1 MNTSN
6 IGGASA
12 ASSAVK
18 AKQAVSNK
26 PEGGKKTV
34 DDVLAT
40 LRELMPGWTI
50 STSTADWGEGF
61 RNIQIDREILQ
72 RMADDPSEMEK
83 YKSLILDLENS
94 ASALE
99 KWSME
104 NPGQSI
110 IFELSLD
117 SKGEVTSLS
126 IVKTLMG
133 AETRSVYELPEK
145 SSSWID
151 FIQKRLEAIF
161 ACRLWVRENQ
171 IANRIESN
179 FAQSF

>member
-1 MNTSN
+1 MSSSN
-6 IGGASA
+6 ISGLSTQANSPVKTGQA
-12 ASSAVK
+12 AETKTA
-18 AKQAVSNK
+18 
-26 PEGGKKTV
+26 GGKKTV

-50 STSTADWGEGF
+50 STTTADWGEGF

-72 RMADDPSEMEK
+72 RMADDPKEMEK
-83 YKSLILDLENS
+83 YKAIILDLEQA

-99 KWSME
+99 KWEKE

-117 SKGEVTSLS
+117 ENGEVTAMS

-133 AETRSVYELPEK
+133 TETRSIFELPEDK
-145 SSSWID
+145 SKLIEYIQQKIEALNQGQVEDGFGSKSWIT
-151 FIQKRLEAIF
+151 
-161 ACRLWVRENQ
+161 
-171 IANRIESN
+171 
-179 FAQSF
+179 